1 MVDRGL
7 EPDFP
12 PAASAQAASAAE
24 VPTIADGAK
33 DLRDLLW
40 CSIDNDDSR
49 DLDQLTVADQ
59 PAGGDVRV
67 RVAVADVDAI
77 VRQDSP
83 IDAHARVNTTSVYT
97 PAQIFPM
104 LPERLSTDLTSLV
117 AGEDRAAMVV
127 EMLVGPDGVVRRS
140 TIFRAVVRNH
150 AKLAYN
156 GVAAWLDGHGPAPA
170 PLAAVAGLDEC
181 LRLQDRIA
189 TAMRNERQAN
199 GALTLASTE
208 SHAVFEGDTLA
219 RLEPDEKNRAKT
231 LIEDFM
237 IAANGAAASFL
248 SARGLS
254 SMRRVLRAPRRWDRL
269 MKLAREFGVTL
280 PDAPDARALDR
291 FLCARREANPEGFAD
306 LSLSVVKMLG
316 SGEYAL
322 VRAGSPVDG
331 HFGLAV
337 RDYAHS
343 TAPNR
348 RFPDLITQRL
358 VKAAVAGQPAP
369 YSDEQLESLAK
380 HCTAQED
387 AADKVE
393 RQVRKSAAALLLSG
407 RIGDHFDGVVTGV
420 SDKGTY
426 VRVFRPPVEGRVVKG
441 EAGLDVGEHVRVTLR
456 GTDVD
461 RGFIDFSQP

>member
-1 MVDRGL
+1 MLERGL

-12 PAASAQAASAAE
+12 PAASAQAA
-24 VPTIADGAK
+24 GASERIDAGAGSR

-49 DLDQLTVADQ
+49 DLDQLTVA
-59 PAGGDVRV
+59 GESGDGVRV
-67 RVAVADVDAI
+67 MVAVADVDA
-77 VRQDSP
+77 VAPKDSP
-83 IDAHARVNTTSVYT
+83 IDAHARANTTSVYT

-117 AGEDRAAMVV
+117 AGEDRAAVVV
-127 EMLVGPDGVVRRS
+127 EMLVGQDGVVRES
-140 TIFRAVVRNH
+140 TIYRALVRNR
-150 AKLAYN
+150 AKLAY
-156 GVAAWLDGHGPAPA
+156 GSVAAWLEGGTAPPA
-170 PLAAVAGLDEC
+170 LAAVPGLDQC

-189 TAMRNERQAN
+189 GVMRDQRQAQ

-208 SHAVFEGDTLA
+208 SHVVFDGDALS
-219 RLEPDEKNRAKT
+219 RLELDEKNRAKA

-237 IAANGAAASFL
+237 IAANGAAAAFL
-248 SARGLS
+248 ARHGMS
-254 SMRRVLRAPRRWDRL
+254 SMRRVLRTPRRWDRL
-269 MKLAREFGVTL
+269 VALAREFGVTL
-280 PDAPDARALDR
+280 PDAPDGRALDN
-291 FLCARREANPEGFAD
+291 FLRVRRQANPETFAD

-322 VRAGSPVDG
+322 VRAGATVDG

-358 VKAAVAGQPAP
+358 IKSAIAGRPAP
-369 YSDEQLESLAK
+369 YADAELASLAQ
-380 HCTAQED
+380 HCTQQED

-407 RIGDHFDGVVTGV
+407 RVGERFDGVVTGA

-426 VRVFRPPVEGRVVKG
+426 VRVYHPPVEGRVVKG
-441 EAGLDVGEHVRVTLR
+441 ETGLDLGERVQVTLR

-461 RGFIDFSQP
+461 RGFIDFSRP